1 MASPSLV
8 IQALNTALRTPTLA
22 NARALEIAL
31 RQSGCQSTL
40 FGRMNQKS
48 SIDAAAES
56 DRGVTE
62 RIANAFD
69 ASLTAAK
76 RLAGVSQNDATLRP
90 RAAAQR
96 FLNPDPD
103 SCLWEPQHPNIAFGM
118 PTVQFWPDDSV
129 EAVRFRRYK
138 SPEGL
143 VTVLV
148 EDTSLGVPRNKMA
161 HTILNLNS
169 DEKLTQFEAI
179 GQFGHGGSSALAF
192 CELCLILTCP
202 RFDASQDEFF
212 WTLIFPEAQEGP
224 SKQSIVRKWFC
235 SSDGLPLADPIDE
248 LSAVATAFPG
258 TSIWHFGYVRGSWLK
273 TAAGAHQDTPAA
285 RLGRLFFSY
294 PLPCEI
300 RGELARGDTP
310 TGTRTVKGAYF
321 RLLEER
327 RGESRVVEYRTGEK
341 SESLRVEGLD
351 YGQFSVFV
359 FVLNDRK
366 LVRNYVDNQ
375 HPVIITLN
383 GQNHGEM
390 TGKLLS
396 DANFPELASS
406 SIVEIR
412 LDGLD
417 EEALSNIIANSR
429 EHPKNSPFTRAL
441 VGRVR
446 DILAED
452 EALLEIEKRR
462 QDEKARQSSDALNQ
476 KITKFL
482 AAILSD
488 AAADPSTE
496 PGGDAPGKK
505 RRRLPKPNPLPEI
518 QAADPPQVFE
528 FLYSTTLFVPE
539 GSAKIVKFKSDARPP
554 KYSFHGDNPRCFAQ
568 VECSG
573 ARSGQLTISGKADID
588 GRGYGSITVS
598 CAESPKSPVAEEEAI
613 GHLEIKLQATD
624 GRTLTSVVEV
634 GVAPKPAQHE
644 RKRRQSVRPKITFCA
659 PDGVDREYLASLFVE
674 DSIGM
679 FSAYLEKY
687 RDALSIADS
696 ECAYWGESTERDG
709 DSWLIIEINVAHPGL
724 LSLMKRCTTAEA
736 RVAIKERIVEDIA
749 LDCYQHTFKL
759 DEMPEVVHELVLTQP
774 DNTVRAAE
782 ICLNFDKAIRIAT
795 LASRLYIA

>member
-1 MASPSLV
+1 MMSSSIVIQSLRQVVENPSLV
-8 IQALNTALRTPTLA
+8 NARILEDALR
-22 NARALEIAL
+22 E
-31 RQSGCQSTL
+31 SGCPSRL
-40 FGRMNQKS
+40 FGRLNQKS

-69 ASLTAAK
+69 ASLTTAR
-76 RLAGVSQNDATLRP
+76 RLVGILQSDPKLGP

-96 FLNPDPD
+96 FLNPNTDN
-103 SCLWEPQHPNIAFGM
+103 CLWEPQDPKIDFDK
-118 PTVQFWPDDSV
+118 PSVQFWSDDS
-129 EAVRFRRYK
+129 ADSVRFRRYK

-148 EDTSLGVPRNKMA
+148 QDTSLGVARTRMPA
-161 HTILNLNS
+161 TILNLNS
-169 DEKLTQFEAI
+169 DDKLTQFEAI

-192 CELCLILTCP
+192 CELCLILTSP
-202 RFDASQDEFF
+202 RFDSVQDEFF
-212 WTLIFPEAQEGP
+212 WTLIFPEAEEGP
-224 SKQSIVRKWFC
+224 SKQSVVRKWFC
-235 SSDGLPLADPIDE
+235 SSDDLPLADKKSE
-248 LSAVATAFPG
+248 LPSLASAFPG

-310 TGTRTVKGAYF
+310 TGSRTVKGAYY

-327 RGESRVVEYRTGEK
+327 SGRNQVVEYRTGEK
-341 SESLRVEGLD
+341 SETLQVEGED
-351 YGQFSVFV
+351 YGRFSVFV

-366 LVRNYVDNQ
+366 LVRNYVDPQ

-417 EEALSNIIANSR
+417 EEALRNIITNSR
-429 EHPKNSPFTRAL
+429 EHPKTSPFTRAL
-441 VGRVR
+441 VVRVR

-462 QDEKARQSSDALNQ
+462 QDEKAKQSSDGLNQ
-476 KITKFL
+476 KITRFL
-482 AAILSD
+482 ATILSD
-488 AAADPSTE
+488 AAAEPASG
-496 PGGDAPGKK
+496 PGGNAPG
-505 RRRLPKPNPLPEI
+505 RTPHRAHKPNPRPEI
-518 QAADPPQVFE
+518 PAADPPKVFE
-528 FLYSTTLFVPE
+528 FLFSTPVSVPE
-539 GSAKIVKFKSDARPP
+539 GTARIVKFKSDARPP
-554 KYSFHGDNPRCFAQ
+554 KYSFHGDNPRCFARLDGPGTRLAQ
-568 VECSG
+568 VS
-573 ARSGQLTISGKADID
+573 ISGKADID
-588 GRGYGSITVS
+588 GRGYGSVTLS
-598 CAESPKSPVAEEEAI
+598 CTETPTTPVADEEPV
-613 GHLEIKLQATD
+613 GQLEIKLQTTD
-624 GRTLTSVVEV
+624 GRTLISTIEV
-634 GVAPKPAQHE
+634 GVAPKPEERE

-659 PDGVDREYLASLFVE
+659 PDGADYEHLASLFVE
-674 DSIGM
+674 DRIVP

-687 RDALSIADS
+687 RDALSVADT
-696 ECAYWGESTERDG
+696 ECAYWGESTDREG
-709 DSWLIIEINVAHPGL
+709 ESWLIIEVNAAHPRL
-724 LSLMKRCTTAEA
+724 VSMMNSCATAEE
-736 RVAIKERIVEDIA
+736 RVALKERIVEDIA

-759 DEMPEVVHELVLTQP
+759 DGVPEIVHEQVVTQP
-774 DNTVRAAE
+774 ESAVRASE
-782 ICLNFDKAIRIAT
+782 ICLNFDKAIRMAA
-795 LASRLYIA
+795 LAAKQRTA